1 MTTPG
6 HEMSLLDHLGEL
18 RRTLLWA
25 MGLAAVATVAAWFL
39 SDAIVDIL
47 LRPAVTA
54 GGQPLY
60 FNAPM
65 EAFLLKLKASAV
77 VGLFLVLP
85 LILHR
90 IYGFVMPGLYENERK
105 VVTPLLLAAT
115 ALFYAGVAFCFFI
128 LVPLVIR
135 FAVGFATDSLQP
147 LLTAGAY
154 FGMVARLCLAF
165 GLVFELP
172 MVIFA
177 LSWAGVVDPA
187 WLLRGW
193 RYALIVILVVA
204 AVLTPPDIISQALL
218 AGPVMVLYLGSVLI
232 SLAVKKRRKA
242 ADEAEEPDT
251 GDSDDPGESGPRN

>member
-1 MTTPG
+1 VTGPATEMT
-6 HEMSLLDHLGEL
+6 LLDHIAEL
-18 RRTLLWA
+18 RKTLLWA
-25 MGLAAVATVAAWFL
+25 LGLAAVATVGAWFL
-39 SDAIVDIL
+39 SDAIVDVL
-47 LRPAVTA
+47 LAPAVEA

-90 IYGFVMPGLYENERK
+90 VYSFVLPGLYESERK
-105 VVTPLLLAAT
+105 VVTPLLFAAT

-135 FAVGFATDSLQP
+135 FAVGFATDALQP

-177 LSWAGVVDPA
+177 LSWAGVVDPGM
-187 WLLRGW
+187 LLRGW
-193 RYALIVILVVA
+193 RYALVAILIVA

-232 SLAVKKRRKA
+232 SLAVKRRRKR
-242 ADEAEEPDT
+242 AEEDDSE
-251 GDSDDPGESGPRN
+251 GDEEPGGRN